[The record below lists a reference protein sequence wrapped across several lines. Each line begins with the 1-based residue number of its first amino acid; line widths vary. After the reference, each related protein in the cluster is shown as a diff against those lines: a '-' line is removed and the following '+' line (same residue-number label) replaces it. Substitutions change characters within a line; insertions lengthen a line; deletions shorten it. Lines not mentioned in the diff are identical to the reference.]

1 MVKNLILGPIFA
13 FLTKILATKFFFRV
27 FYLDQML
34 DIVASCNCMQFQEK
48 RMQFKLSKMVKNLI
62 LGLIQACW
70 AKIQTANFFL
80 KNLASSV
87 TRYHGQLSS
96 CTISEKT
103 NDPILRKLSGG
114 PKDGRTRVISQEAV
128 RLMQSIQK
136 ITC

>member
-13 FLTKILATKFFFRV
+13 FLTKILATKFFFRE

-48 RMQFKLSKMVKNLI
+48 RMQFKLNKMVKNLI
-62 LGLIQACW
+62 LGLIQARW

-103 NDPILRKLSGG
+103 NDPILRKLSAR
-114 PKDGRTRVISQEAV
+114 PKDGRTRVISQDAV

-136 ITC
+136 TTC